1 MDFVYLLLHESSSE
15 WEDMVI
21 ILTEEDAI
29 KESINR
35 PNHRV
40 EIFSKTAQQD
50 ILLRI
55 IIINMENLFK
65 RHKKG
70 RFVQGNRRFP
80 GFLDSWKI
88 EQNMIS

>member
-1 MDFVYLLLHESSSE
+1 MDFVYLLLHENSSE

-40 EIFSKTAQQD
+40 EIFSKNTSGYTPTYNYYKNGEF
-50 ILLRI
+50 IH
-55 IIINMENLFK
+55 N
-65 RHKKG
+65 
-70 RFVQGNRRFP
+70 
-80 GFLDSWKI
+80 S
-88 EQNMIS
+88 